1 MATYVATD
9 FHGMY
14 GLWKRIKEY
23 MNPEDTLYYLGDAI
37 DRGPRGWDIF
47 TELLDDPRVIYIKG
61 NHEDIMYNVFNS
73 LHGEADKWLKHW
85 DKNGGSKTRKNME
98 SVSYETKMKYI
109 NKIAEMP
116 TFKLYQNQQH
126 EVFIL
131 THAGCTPTKEYWDM
145 PDAEWQYS
153 NLWNRKHFTDPW
165 PQDKNNKH
173 KFVIHG
179 HTPVQFMYQLASG
192 FDRNDNGM
200 PIAYCDGHK
209 INLDSGAFATNIT
222 TLYNLDLNCVE
233 MLFRGDIEDE
243 YSNK

>member
-14 GLWKRIKEY
+14 GLWKQIKEY
-23 MNPEDTLYYLGDAI
+23 MKPEDTLYYLGDAI

-73 LHGEADKWLKHW
+73 LYGEADKWLKHW
-85 DKNGGSKTRKNME
+85 DKNGGDKTRKNMKG
-98 SVSYETKMKYI
+98 VSYETKMKYI

-116 TFKLYQNQQH
+116 TFRVYQNQEH
-126 EVFIL
+126 KVFIL

-145 PDAEWQYS
+145 PDAEWRYS

-165 PQDKNNKH
+165 PQDKNNEH
-173 KFVIHG
+173 KIVIHG
-179 HTPVQFMYQLASG
+179 HTPVQFMHQFAPY
-192 FDRNDNGM
+192 FDKNDNGM
-200 PIAYCDGHK
+200 PIAYCGGHK
-209 INLDSGAFATNIT
+209 INLDGAAFATNIA